1 MPLKRDRVIHKIQEF
16 DLKAIFIN
24 DLGWNIYKA
33 RALQVTL
40 DDQTYSLIP
49 LAEKGGMVV
58 YTCTTPHLPDYATR
72 RKLELEVVKAV
83 HEHLIIF
90 IDTAQTT
97 QIWQWVRRENGKPD
111 GCREHKYHRSQSGE
125 ALFQKLQELV
135 VSLEEEDNATIVLV
149 RGKAKKAFDV
159 ETITKK
165 FYERFQKEHAA
176 FLKFISGFEVETAS
190 RSDREWY
197 ASLMLNRLMFIYFIQ
212 KKGFLDG
219 DTDYLRH
226 RLQKLQRSQ
235 GSGKFHGFYR
245 QFLLRLF
252 HEGLGQQARSPEL
265 TTLLGNVPYL
275 NGGLF
280 DLHDLERHN
289 PNIQIPDEAF
299 ERIFTFFDAYNW
311 HLDERPL
318 RADNEIN
325 PDVLGYIFE
334 KYINQKQMGAYYTKE
349 DITEYISKNTII
361 PFLFDKAGVET
372 DNFWIWH
379 LLRDN
384 PKRYIYLA
392 VKHGIENEL
401 PPAIAE
407 GLNEISK
414 RGEWNKAAPS
424 EYALP
429 TEIWREVVARRKR
442 YEEIYVKLAAG
453 EITSTNDL
461 ITYNLNIRQFAQDL
475 IENCT
480 EPLFLWSFYQA
491 IAHVKVL
498 DPTCGSGAFLFA
510 ALNLLEPLYE
520 ACLERMQVFLSE
532 TEISTAAKAI
542 PSYRNFEELLRL
554 VDLHPNRRYFILK
567 TIIIQNLYGVDI
579 MAEAVEIAK
588 LRLFLKLVAQIE
600 KVEQIEPLPDI
611 DFNIRPGNTLV
622 GFATFDEAKA
632 AIDRKFDFD
641 GAKARIEQK
650 AQEVDR
656 SFTVFRNFQTA
667 SRTQHA
673 VGEDKQSV
681 AVAIAQEKQKLR
693 TQIAELQAELDR
705 YLAGEYGIDPL
716 HLTKKKEYETALEKW
731 RTSHQPFHWFVEFYG
746 IMAEGG
752 FDVIIGNPPYVEY
765 KEVKK
770 DYLIKNYQTE
780 PCSNLYAFVVERNTS
795 LMFKGGRTGMII
807 PHSAFCTDR
816 MEPLINLFKG
826 DTISWISTYD
836 IRPAKLFNG
845 VDQRLAIYL
854 QGSASTHSIY
864 STRYYR
870 WSEDSRVYL
879 FYLLSYTII
888 VNMEYENSL
897 PKAGNQIEQAIWN
910 KLTKQ
915 NILSRS
921 LGSGSKIYFHNAP
934 RYWIRVMTFAPYFWN
949 EREGEQ
955 LSTQV
960 KRLSI
965 PNRLDSCAVV
975 SSLNSSLFY
984 WWFVLLSDCRHLNSR
999 EIERFPLDLAK
1010 LHQDLKIA
1018 MEKLCEQQM
1027 LDLGKHSTR
1036 KEAYYKATGKVV
1048 YDEYYPKHSK
1058 PIIDQIDRVLAQH
1071 YGFTEEE
1078 LDFIINYDI
1087 KYRMGRDS
1095 GEEEGEA

>member
-24 DLGWNIYKA
+24 DLGWNLYKA

-49 LAEKGGMVV
+49 LAEKGGMGV
-58 YTCTTPHLPDYATR
+58 YTCTTPHQTDYATR
-72 RKLELEVVKAV
+72 RKLEREVVKAV

-90 IDTAQTT
+90 MDTAQTT
-97 QIWQWVRRENGKPD
+97 QVWQWVRRENGKPD

-135 VSLEEEDNATIVLV
+135 VSLEEEENATIVLV

-176 FLKFISGFEVETAS
+176 FLKYIQNIPIETAS
-190 RSDREWY
+190 RSEREWY

-226 RLQKLQRSQ
+226 RLQKLQHSQ

-265 TTLLGNVPYL
+265 TTLLGKVPYL

-280 DLHDLERHN
+280 DLHDLERNN
-289 PNIQIPDEAF
+289 PDIQIPDEAF

-361 PFLFDKAGVET
+361 PFLFDKAGVEA
-372 DNFWIWH
+372 DNVTAWQ

-384 PKRYIYLA
+384 PKRYIYSALQ
-392 VKHGIENEL
+392 HGSEKEL
-401 PPAIAE
+401 PLEIAA
-407 GLNEISK
+407 GLTEISM
-414 RGEWNKAAPS
+414 RTDWNKAAPS
-424 EYALP
+424 DYALP

-442 YEEIYVKLAAG
+442 YEEVFGKLVVG
-453 EITSTNDL
+453 EITAINDL
-461 ITYNLNIRQFAQDL
+461 ITYNLNIRQFAQDVL
-475 IENCT
+475 ENCSD
-480 EPLFLWSFYQA
+480 PIFLWSFYQV
-491 IAHVKVL
+491 IAQVKVL

-510 ALNLLEPLYE
+510 VLNLLEPLYD
-520 ACLERMQVFLSE
+520 ACLERMQVFLDEAEKSKG
-532 TEISTAAKAI
+532 IAKYK
-542 PSYRNFEELLRL
+542 SFEELLRL

-600 KVEQIEPLPDI
+600 KVEQVEPLPDI

-622 GFATFDEAKA
+622 GFATFEEAKA

-656 SFTVFRNFQTA
+656 SFTVFRNFQT
-667 SRTQHA
+667 QHA
-673 VGEDKQSV
+673 VGEDKASV
-681 AVAIAQEKQKLR
+681 ALAIVQEKQKLR
-693 TQIAELQAELDR
+693 TQIAVLQAELDR

-716 HLTKKKEYETALEKW
+716 HLTKKTEYEAALKAW

-746 IMAEGG
+746 IMAQGG

-765 KEVKK
+765 SKVKK
-770 DYLIKNYQTE
+770 EYTLQGYKTE
-780 PCSNLYAFVVERNTS
+780 SCGNIYAFVIERS
-795 LMFKGGRTGMII
+795 LSLLVNAGTFGMIVPLSLVATERMYSLQKLI
-807 PHSAFCTDR
+807 IESQRSAWLSLYDVYPSKIFDGAKQR
-816 MEPLINLFKG
+816 L
-826 DTISWISTYD
+826 TIALASGKTSPY
-836 IRPAKLFNG
+836 KLFSTKYKRWG
-845 VDQRLAIYL
+845 PEARPHLL
-854 QGSASTHSIY
+854 QN
-864 STRYYR
+864 
-870 WSEDSRVYL
+870 
-879 FYLLSYTII
+879 LSYWWSYHDQNLSVIPKLYNQVTEII
-888 VNMEYENSL
+888 L
-897 PKAGNQIEQAIWN
+897 N
-910 KLTKQ
+910 KLRQKEPVPYS
-915 NILSRS
+915 N
-921 LGSGSKIYFHNAP
+921 SGPKISFYVHRIPYNYVKAFDF
-934 RYWIRVMTFAPYFWN
+934 TPYFWN
-949 EREGEQ
+949 EVDGEKKSEDYKPYY
-955 LSTQV
+955 LKNHNDERV
-960 KRLSI
+960 VL
-965 PNRLDSCAVV
+965 AV
-975 SSLNSSLFY
+975 LNSNLFF
-984 WWFVLLSDCRHLNSR
+984 WWWYTLFEGYHCGRHEIYAFPVGLDEMSISHRTLLSG
-999 EIERFPLDLAK
+999 LADQLMSDVLQNK
-1010 LHQDLKIA
+1010 N
-1018 MEKLCEQQM
+1018 
-1027 LDLGKHSTR
+1027 R
-1036 KEAYYKATGKVV
+1036 KNCQYKNTGKVI
-1048 YDEYYPKHSK
+1048 YDEFYPRLSK
-1058 PIIDQIDRVLAQH
+1058 PIIDEIDRVLAEH

-1095 GEEEGEA
+1095 GEEVEA